1 MQGAYFAAAPP
12 SLCHIDQGEVLRD
25 LFYVKFMTALVIGLI
40 VFFGLHSVR
49 VFAEPWRVR
58 TIAAMGEPRWKN
70 LYSLVSIASFAL
82 MLWGFS
88 MVRVG
93 SPVVWSPPKVLHAIT
108 GVLVLISFVLV
119 TAGYVPGT
127 KIKAATSH
135 PMTLGI
141 KTWAFAHLL
150 SAGSLA
156 DILLFGPFLVWSV
169 MVYTAARRRDRAAGT
184 TPPEGRWTRDI
195 VAVVI
200 GVLAW
205 IAVVLWVHKWLV
217 GASPF
222 D

>member
-1 MQGAYFAAAPP
+1 
-12 SLCHIDQGEVLRD
+12 
-25 LFYVKFMTALVIGLI
+25 MTALIIGLI

-58 TIAAMGEPRWKN
+58 TVAALGEPRWKS
-70 LYSLVSIASFAL
+70 LYSLVSVAALVL

-93 SPVVWSPPKVLHAIT
+93 GPVVWSPPKALHYVT
-108 GVLVLISFVLV
+108 GLLVLVSFVLV
-119 TAGYVPGT
+119 AAAYVPGT
-127 KIKAATSH
+127 QIRAATGH

-156 DILLFGPFLVWSV
+156 DILLFGSFLVWAV
-169 MVYTAARRRDRAAGT
+169 IVYAAARRRDRAAGA
-184 TPPEGRWTRDI
+184 PRPEGRWVRDMLAFAI
-195 VAVVI
+195 GALAWVAVV
-200 GVLAW
+200 AR
-205 IAVVLWVHKWLV
+205 VHEWLV

-222 D
+222 A

>member
-1 MQGAYFAAAPP
+1 
-12 SLCHIDQGEVLRD
+12 
-25 LFYVKFMTALVIGLI
+25 MTALIIGLI

-58 TIAAMGEPRWKN
+58 QIAALGEPRWKG
-70 LYSLVSIASFAL
+70 LYSVASIAGLAL

-88 MVRVG
+88 MVRIG
-93 SPVVWSPPKVLHAIT
+93 GPVVWSPPKALHYVT
-108 GVLVLISFVLV
+108 GVLVLVSFVLV
-119 TAGYVPGT
+119 AAGYVPGT
-127 KIKAATSH
+127 KIKAATGH

-156 DILLFGPFLVWSV
+156 DILLFGSFLVWSV
-169 MVYTAARRRDRAAGT
+169 LVYAAARRRDRAAGT
-184 TPPEGRWTRDI
+184 PRPEGQWTRDI

-205 IAVVLWVHKWLV
+205 VAVVAWVHRWLV
-217 GASPF
+217 GANPF

>member
-1 MQGAYFAAAPP
+1 
-12 SLCHIDQGEVLRD
+12 
-25 LFYVKFMTALVIGLI
+25 MTALIIGLI

-58 TIAAMGEPRWKN
+58 TIASMGEPRWKG
-70 LYSLVSIASFAL
+70 LYSLVSIASLAL

-93 SPVVWSPPKVLHAIT
+93 GPVVWSPPKALHAVT
-108 GVLVLISFVLV
+108 GVLVLVSFVLV
-119 TAGYVPGT
+119 AAGYLPGT
-127 KIKAATSH
+127 KIKAVTGH

-156 DILLFGPFLVWSV
+156 DILLFGSFLVWSV
-169 MVYTAARRRDRAAGT
+169 MVYAAARRRDRVAGAP
-184 TPPEGRWTRDI
+184 PPEGQWTRDI

>member
-1 MQGAYFAAAPP
+1 
-12 SLCHIDQGEVLRD
+12 
-25 LFYVKFMTALVIGLI
+25 MTALIIGLI

-58 TIAAMGEPRWKN
+58 TIASMGEQRWKG
-70 LYSLVSIASFAL
+70 LYSLVSIASLAL

-93 SPVVWSPPKVLHAIT
+93 GPVVWSPPKALHAVT
-108 GVLVLISFVLV
+108 GVLVLVSFVLV
-119 TAGYVPGT
+119 AAGYLPGT
-127 KIKAATSH
+127 KIKAATGH

-156 DILLFGPFLVWSV
+156 DILLFGSFLVWSV
-169 MVYTAARRRDRAAGT
+169 IVYAAALRRDRVAGT
-184 TPPEGRWTRDI
+184 PRPEGQWTRDI
-195 VAVVI
+195 VAVAI

-205 IAVVLWVHKWLV
+205 VAVVFWVHKWLV
-217 GASPF
+217 GANPF